1 MTLPTGST
9 LGDLL
14 HTLDIAPKD
23 DAVLLVVNGRQAPAT
38 QVLGDGDEV
47 NLIPALS
54 GGAPTSD
61 DQWHPARPT

>member
-14 HTLDIAPKD
+14 RTLDIAPKG
-23 DAVLLVVNGRQAPAT
+23 DAVLLVVNGRQAQAT

-61 DQWHPARPT
+61 GQFHPARAT